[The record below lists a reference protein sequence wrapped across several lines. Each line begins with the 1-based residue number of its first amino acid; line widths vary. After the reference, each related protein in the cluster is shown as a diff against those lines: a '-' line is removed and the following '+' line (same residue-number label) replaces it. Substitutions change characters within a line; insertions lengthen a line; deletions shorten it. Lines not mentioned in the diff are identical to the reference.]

1 MGAMPDMGG
10 QSNSHYR
17 ILEKLGGGGMGIVYK
32 ADDTRLGRQVALKF
46 LPEELS
52 RDHRALERFQ
62 REARAAS
69 ALNHPNICTIH
80 DIDEQEGRCF
90 IVMELLEGETLSYR
104 IGGRPMPADELLD
117 YSVQI
122 ADALDAAHSKGI
134 VHRDIK
140 PANIFVTQ
148 GRPKILDFGLA
159 KPAAWEPGIG
169 ETIDAWSAP
178 TEGLSTKGLT
188 SSGTSIGTVAYMS
201 PEQARGEELDPR
213 SDLFSFGA
221 VLYEMATGRQAFSG
235 NTPAVIFEAILNR
248 PPIPPL
254 RLNPAMSPEM
264 DRIIMRGLEKDRRM
278 RYQKASEM
286 RTDLQRLKRETESG
300 RVITSSGPVAVARAE
315 NTLAVLYFENMSGA
329 KEDEYFRDGMS
340 EDIITELLKIKG
352 LHVFPRATVLAF
364 RDASL
369 TAPDIGARLG
379 AKYVLGGTLRRA
391 GNRLRINA
399 QLVDTGRD
407 YPLWAERYD
416 REMKDVFDVQEEIA
430 RSIAQALR
438 ITLTPQEENVIASKP
453 TENAEAYD
461 CLLRG
466 RNYRRMGNLEFAMQM
481 YQRAIQLD
489 PDFAVAY
496 AGIAHVC
503 GLLVEARG
511 SNQEFIEKGIRAAE
525 RAVALKPDLPEALAA
540 SARMCYA
547 QKQYDEAIRWARKA
561 IQLKPDCDDA
571 YGSLGRALY
580 ESDRFKDAAELADR
594 ALAAAGDDYNIYIP
608 YQLALV
614 KVGNKAAAAKLQ
626 EQFIAVLER
635 QLQTVPEDARAHV
648 LLATS
653 YASVGRACE
662 AVSEVEKA
670 VAMRGNDPMM
680 LYNAACTYGNLN
692 MKAEALATLKKA
704 VEAGYHNPDWAAR
717 DNDLTCI
724 HDDPEFQRLI
734 KQPQGKNLP
743 PLRTARG

>member
-1 MGAMPDMGG
+1 MGAVPTMTG
-10 QSNSHYR
+10 QTIPHYR
-17 ILEKLGGGGMGIVYK
+17 ILEKLGGGGMGVVYK

-52 RDHRALERFQ
+52 RDQNALERFQ

-80 DIDEQEGRCF
+80 DIDEEEGRRF
-90 IVMELLEGETLSYR
+90 IVMELLEGQTLR
-104 IGGRPMPADELLD
+104 HLIEGRPMPADELLD
-117 YSVQI
+117 YAVQI
-122 ADALDAAHSKGI
+122 ADALDAAHAKGI

-140 PANIFVTQ
+140 PANIFITQ
-148 GRPKILDFGLA
+148 GRPKVLDFGLA
-159 KPAAWEPGIG
+159 KPAAWEPGMG
-169 ETIDAWSAP
+169 ETQDSWSAS
-178 TEGLSTKGLT
+178 TRGLGNETLT
-188 SSGTSIGTVAYMS
+188 SSGKSMGTVSYMS
-201 PEQARGEELDPR
+201 PEQARGEELDAR
-213 SDLFSFGA
+213 SDLFSFGV

-248 PPIPPL
+248 APIPPL
-254 RLNPAMSPEM
+254 RLNPAILPEL
-264 DRIIMRGLEKDRRM
+264 DRIIMRALEKDRRM

-286 RTDLQRLKRETESG
+286 RTDFQRLKRDTESG
-300 RVITSSGPVAVARAE
+300 RAITSSAPIAVARAE

-364 RDASL
+364 RDTPL

-399 QLVDTGRD
+399 QLVDTVRGF
-407 YPLWAERYD
+407 PVWAERYD

-430 RSIAQALR
+430 RNIAQALR
-438 ITLTPQEENVIASKP
+438 ITLTPQEENGIGNKP

-461 CLLRG
+461 YLLRG

-481 YQRAIQLD
+481 YERAIELD
-489 PDFAVAY
+489 PDFALSY
-496 AGIAHVC
+496 AGMAHVC

-511 SNQEFIEKGIRAAE
+511 SNQEFIDKGIRAAE
-525 RAVALKPDLPEALAA
+525 RAVALKPELPEALAA
-540 SARMCYA
+540 CARMRYA
-547 QKQYDEAIRWARKA
+547 QKHYDEAIRWARKA
-561 IQLKPDCDDA
+561 IEKKPDCDDA

-580 ESDRFKDAAELADR
+580 ESDRFKEAAELADR
-594 ALAAAGDDYNIYIP
+594 ALAAAGDDYNVYIP
-608 YQLALV
+608 YQLALT
-614 KVGNKAAAAKLQ
+614 KVGDMTAVAKLQ
-626 EQFIAVLER
+626 DRFISVLER

-653 YASVGRACE
+653 YASVGRALE
-662 AVSEVEKA
+662 AASEVEKA
-670 VAMRGNDPMM
+670 VAMRGNDPLT

-692 MKAEALATLKKA
+692 MKGEALATLKKA

-717 DNDLTCI
+717 DNDLACI

-734 KQPQGKNLP
+734 KEQRKN
-743 PLRTARG
+743 